1 MNSMKKLSTITG
13 ILLLAAGLIFVNAG
27 CKKIQDT
34 SAEIYVKNAEGNPI
48 SGASVRLFGEG
59 SQQQT
64 QTGEI
69 RFDDTKY
76 TDGAGKVFFD
86 YTDYYKAGQAGFA
99 VLNVEIVKDRPA
111 PQTDLFLESIIKIEE
126 QTNNIATYT
135 LE

>member
-1 MNSMKKLSTITG
+1 MNSMKKFSTIPVL
-13 ILLLAAGLIFVNAG
+13 LLLAAGLIFVNAG
-27 CKKIQDT
+27 CKKIKDT
-34 SAEIYVKNAEGNPI
+34 SAEIYVNNAAGNPI
-48 SGASVRLFGEG
+48 AGASVRLFGEG

-69 RFDDTKY
+69 RFDETKY
-76 TDGAGKVFFD
+76 TDGSGKVFFD

-99 VLNVEIVKDRPA
+99 VLNVEIIKDRPA

-126 QTNNIATYT
+126 QTNNIGVYV